1 MYLNQIAALG
11 YVSRTNHIIAFE
23 YPKPITAFG
32 RCFHV
37 NDVMDQAHLISVM
50 VCGHRESL
58 VD

>member
-37 NDVMDQAHLISVM
+37 NDVMDQGAVHK
-50 VCGHRESL
+50 E
-58 VD
+58 